1 MGYMFLPLRR
11 YADFDGRSR
20 RKEFWLWQLFNYIVG
35 MALTV
40 ALIALIVPAIMRVDA
55 RGGITPGDSYSYSY
69 SESYGSF
76 SSGYSWEGNIDLD
89 MLMQEVGIGTWI
101 VLGLMCLWSLFLFIP
116 ALAVT
121 IRRLHDTD
129 RSGWWIFISLVPLI
143 GFIVLLVF
151 WCSEGTRGPNR
162 FGPDPKGGY
171 GGPGYGGG
179 YPPQPGYPPQ
189 SGYPPPPGQ
198 RY

>member
-1 MGYMFLPLRR
+1 MGYMLLPLRR

-20 RKEFWLWQLFNYIVG
+20 RQEFWLWQLFNFIVG
-35 MALTV
+35 MVLTGI
-40 ALIALIVPAIMRVDA
+40 LIALIIPAIMRVDD
-55 RGGITPGDSYSYSY
+55 RGGITPSDPYSYSY

-76 SSGYSWEGNIDLD
+76 SSGYSWEGNINLD
-89 MLMQEVGIGTWI
+89 MLMQELGTGTWI
-101 VLGLMCLWSLFLFIP
+101 VLGLMSLWSLFLFIP

-129 RSGWWIFISLVPLI
+129 RSGWWIFISMVPLI

-151 WCSEGTRGPNR
+151 WLSEGTRGPNR

-171 GGPGYGGG
+171 GGGYGQGGG
-179 YPPQPGYPPQ
+179 YPPQPGYPP
-189 SGYPPPPGQ
+189 PPGQ

>member
-20 RKEFWLWQLFNYIVG
+20 RKEFWLWQLLNWIIG
-35 MALTV
+35 AAL
-40 ALIALIVPAIMRVDA
+40 AGIAFAMIIPAIMRVDA
-55 RGGITPGDSYSYSY
+55 RGGITSSYSSYSYS
-69 SESYGSF
+69 GI
-76 SSGYSWEGNIDLD
+76 SSSYSWEGNINPY
-89 MLMQEVGIGTWI
+89 MLMEELGTGFWI
-101 VLGLMCLWSLFLFIP
+101 VTGLSCLWSLFMFIP
-116 ALAVT
+116 ALAVA

-129 RSGWWIFISLVPLI
+129 RSGWWLFIGMIPLI

-171 GGPGYGGG
+171 GGGYGGG
-179 YPPQPGYPPQ
+179 YPPQPGYPP
-189 SGYPPPPGQ
+189 PPNHGDR